1 MQCKK
6 QMKMP
11 LCTNLDA
18 YQSICLFGWWNQPRM
33 VLTWNDVKVFC
44 FTWRQMRALGI
55 TADELKEVQ
64 PCKTEWIQRGGIQI
78 EDLHDMTTFPVNPI
92 TDFGCD
98 LAELWKMKLSHD
110 SMKKMQITYD
120 QLLDQGI
127 TPAIMHAF
135 DMQLSHWHELG
146 FTQTHASV
154 MSSDECEH
162 VFGIA
167 QSELI
172 CILKSFERPPRTTM
186 QCIE

>member
-1 MQCKK
+1 
-6 QMKMP
+6 
-11 LCTNLDA
+11 
-18 YQSICLFGWWNQPRM
+18 
-33 VLTWNDVKVFC
+33 
-44 FTWRQMRALGI
+44 
-55 TADELKEVQ
+55 
-64 PCKTEWIQRGGIQI
+64 
-78 EDLHDMTTFPVNPI
+78 
-92 TDFGCD
+92 
-98 LAELWKMKLSHD
+98 MKLSHD

-172 CILKSFERPPRTTM
+172 CILKSFERPARMTV